1 MSNLASGVFRRRA
14 RLEYVSQWGFL
25 RFCVPF
31 TGLLSSEAIDSHRQ
45 QLLSSRSLVIELV
58 PTNNGLEIYN
68 TSTAPSQR
76 EEHYAHHRPQRRDVV
91 RRRAELNDVRVD
103 AARSFHAIE
112 QTQSNVASNA
122 RDGHDHTRRCGGC
135 SGAITRILT
144 KVDGVN
150 KVEPDLE
157 TQKVTVDV
165 ADGSGIDGEALLEK
179 LAAWANSAGKKVPWR
194 RDDDRRGSM

>member
-1 MSNLASGVFRRRA
+1 MPTIILNAEMSCGAAQNSTTCASRLRDRPRHRADAVTTSRR
-14 RLEYVSQWGFL
+14 
-25 RFCVPF
+25 
-31 TGLLSSEAIDSHRQ
+31 T
-45 QLLSSRSLVIELV
+45 
-58 PTNNGLEIYN
+58 
-68 TSTAPSQR
+68 
-76 EEHYAHHRPQRRDVV
+76 
-91 RRRAELNDVRVD
+91 
-103 AARSFHAIE
+103 
-112 QTQSNVASNA
+112 

-179 LAAWANSAGKKVPWR
+179 LAAWANSAGKKV
-194 RDDDRRGSM
+194 SVAA

>member
-1 MSNLASGVFRRRA
+1 MPTIVLNAEMSCGAVQNSTRA
-14 RLEYVSQWGFL
+14 R
-25 RFCVPF
+25 RCCA
-31 TGLLSSEAIDSHRQ
+31 T
-45 QLLSSRSLVIELV
+45 
-58 PTNNGLEIYN
+58 
-68 TSTAPSQR
+68 
-76 EEHYAHHRPQRRDVV
+76 
-91 RRRAELNDVRVD
+91 
-103 AARSFHAIE
+103 ARSPAHAVE
-112 QTQSNVASNA
+112 RTSHA

-179 LAAWANSAGKKVPWR
+179 LAAWANSAGKKV
-194 RDDDRRGSM
+194 SVAA

>member
-1 MSNLASGVFRRRA
+1 MPAK
-14 RLEYVSQWGFL
+14 
-25 RFCVPF
+25 
-31 TGLLSSEAIDSHRQ
+31 LSSEAIDSHRQ

-103 AARSFHAIE
+103 AARRCCATARSPAHAVE
-112 QTQSNVASNA
+112 RTSHAC
-122 RDGHDHTRRCGGC
+122 DGRDHTRRCGGC

-179 LAAWANSAGKKVPWR
+179 LAAWANSAGKKV
-194 RDDDRRGSM
+194 SVAA